1 MLYQWPVRINRLRS
15 RCRGGAGDERHGDD
29 RGAHAQYRPV
39 QVAVAAA
46 VQQAASSEI
55 PVAPGLSA
63 IAGGVADAHRAPVC
77 AARLRGERLHDQV
90 LHQPRGEP
98 PLPAG
103 GCHGV
108 GVGGGLGPA
117 AIEQVFADLVDGPL
131 THLPSGRFAA
141 DATRPTCAAIAH
153 NLLPTATHLTR
164 RHGCEG

>member
-1 MLYQWPVRINRLRS
+1 V
-15 RCRGGAGDERHGDD
+15 
-29 RGAHAQYRPV
+29 
-39 QVAVAAA
+39 
-46 VQQAASSEI
+46 
-55 PVAPGLSA
+55 
-63 IAGGVADAHRAPVC
+63 
-77 AARLRGERLHDQV
+77 
-90 LHQPRGEP
+90 PRGFVVSGFMTRFFTSHVGSRH
-98 PLPAG
+98 PAG
-103 GCHGV
+103 GGHGV